1 MDRGTA
7 TTITAMIERYE
18 LANGLVVCL
27 SPNRSIPVV
36 AVSLWYRVGSADE
49 APGRTGLAHL
59 FEHLMFQGSLNV
71 GKAEH
76 FALIQAVGGRAN
88 AATGIDRTFYHERL
102 PAHQLEL
109 ALWLE
114 AERLAHLL
122 PGLDQAKLGNQRD
135 VVRNERRLKIDNLP
149 YGDAEELLQS
159 LVYPSAHPYAHEIIG
174 SMEDLA
180 AATLEDVHRFFETYY
195 SPSNAVLAIAG
206 DVDPSSAIGMV
217 ERHFGKLPRGRVAP
231 PRVFPAEDPARIG
244 PSSLRVERSV
254 ALPRVYMSYPIP
266 PLGSDTWDVSEVI
279 ADLLGRGR
287 ASRLYS
293 TLVRKERA
301 QEANAWTYPL
311 LDDPAR
317 LTIEVTTRVA
327 ADTEE
332 VAAAVLEEV
341 ERLGD
346 TGPADSELDRVRHL
360 RHTEHAADMERT
372 QEKAD
377 RIGMYASL
385 LGTPERVNEE
395 LARYEGVDRGQV
407 CDFVSRF
414 LIPDRQAQ
422 LTYVPQ
428 ASARATRGQ

>member
-1 MDRGTA
+1 
-7 TTITAMIERYE
+7 MIERYE

-27 SPNRSIPVV
+27 SPNRSTPVV

-59 FEHLMFQGSLNV
+59 FEHLMFQGSRNV
-71 GKAEH
+71 RKGEH
-76 FALIQAVGGRAN
+76 FTLIQGAGGRAN

-102 PAHQLEL
+102 PSHQLEL

-122 PGLDQAKLGNQRD
+122 AGLDQANLDNQRD
-135 VVRNERRLKIDNLP
+135 VVRNERRLKIDNAP
-149 YGDAEELLQS
+149 YGDAEELLQA
-159 LVYPSAHPYAHEIIG
+159 LVYPTAHPYAHEIIG

-180 AATLEDVHRFFETYY
+180 AATLEDVHRFFEAYY
-195 SPSNAVLAIAG
+195 SPSNATLAIVG
-206 DVDPSSAIGMV
+206 DVDSPSAVGMV
-217 ERHFGKLPRGRVAP
+217 ERHFGGLPRGRVAP
-231 PRVFPAEDPARIG
+231 PRVFPAVAPPRVG
-244 PSSLRVERSV
+244 PVSLRVERRV
-254 ALPRVYMSYPIP
+254 ALPRVYISYPIP
-266 PLGSDTWDVSEVI
+266 PLGNHMWEVSEVI

-287 ASRLYS
+287 ASRLYN
-293 TLVRKERA
+293 TLVRAERA
-301 QEANAWTYPL
+301 QEVNVWTYPL
-311 LDDPAR
+311 VDDPAR
-317 LTIEVTTRVA
+317 LTVEVTARVA

-332 VAAAVLEEV
+332 VAAEVLEEL
-341 ERLGD
+341 EHLGD
-346 TGPADSELDRVRHL
+346 TGPSESELDRVRRL
-360 RHTEHAADMERT
+360 RRTEHAADMERA

-407 CDFVSRF
+407 CDFVSSF
-414 LIPDRQAQ
+414 LTPDRRAQ

-428 ASARATRGQ
+428 TPAQTTKSQ